1 MGLFQPLGSNP
12 LSLMSCVT
20 QILCGVHLVGLC
32 EALVL
37 AEKQGI
43 DPNLITKACSSG
55 AAGSWALANLGPRI
69 IQDDHDP
76 GFMIKHMLKDLK
88 LVHRTAEELKQE
100 LPGTAHAQ
108 ALFQQ
113 VADKGGDEL
122 GTQAMIRTFKS

>member
-1 MGLFQPLGSNP
+1 M
-12 LSLMSCVT
+12 
-20 QILCGVHLVGLC
+20 LCGVNMVGVC
-32 EALVL
+32 EALIL
-37 AEKQGI
+37 AEKQGL
-43 DPNLITKACSSG
+43 DPNLITKVCSGG

-88 LVHRTAEELKQE
+88 LVHTTAEELNQQ
-100 LPGTAHAQ
+100 LPGTVHAQ

-113 VADKGGDEL
+113 VADKGGEEL